1 MYTKIYTRGY
11 TIMVKKNTAV
21 EAAEEDWGG
30 DDETD
35 QTSTTSPKVSDE
47 VGHPLESVFKD
58 CLEQVTGGKG
68 NERHGNGKQFMD
80 QPWKHIADTH
90 GDGFLTGQAAKKLQ
104 EAQSFE
110 DLDRWNREMYGV
122 LSYTAMA
129 ILHRNNNG

>member
-1 MYTKIYTRGY
+1 MT
-11 TIMVKKNTAV
+11 KKNTPV
-21 EAAEEDWGG
+21 EESDGDWGG
-30 DDETD
+30 EEEAV
-35 QTSTTSPKVSDE
+35 QSPHTQNVDMVGKVDSDTR
-47 VGHPLESVFKD
+47 HPLASVLKD

-68 NERHGNGKQFMD
+68 NERHGNGKAFMD

-122 LSYTAMA
+122 IVYTAMA
-129 ILHRNNNG
+129 ILHRNGK